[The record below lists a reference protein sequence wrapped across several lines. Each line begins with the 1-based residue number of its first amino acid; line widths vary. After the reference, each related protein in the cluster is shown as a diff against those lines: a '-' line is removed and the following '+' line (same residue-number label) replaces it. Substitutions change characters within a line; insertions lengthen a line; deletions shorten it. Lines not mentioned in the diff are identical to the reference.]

1 MTKMTENDN
10 AKDMD
15 NDNGEDNDIVDSD
28 KGQTT

>member
-1 MTKMTENDN
+1 MTENDN